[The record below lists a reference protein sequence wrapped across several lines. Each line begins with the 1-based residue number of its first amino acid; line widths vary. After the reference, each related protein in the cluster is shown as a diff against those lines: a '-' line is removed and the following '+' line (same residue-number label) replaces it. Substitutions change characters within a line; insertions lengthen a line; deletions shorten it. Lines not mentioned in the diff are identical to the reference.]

1 VTKWL
6 KKIGAVR
13 VVKMSVEE
21 MYRNLLTKYERAW
34 EKSGKSMLEKKISN
48 LMRERN
54 VSREQAITTIY
65 DEEAE

>member
-1 VTKWL
+1 MTKWL

>member
-1 VTKWL
+1 MTKWL

-34 EKSGKSMLEKKISN
+34 EKSGKSMLEKKN
-48 LMRERN
+48 
-54 VSREQAITTIY
+54 
-65 DEEAE
+65 